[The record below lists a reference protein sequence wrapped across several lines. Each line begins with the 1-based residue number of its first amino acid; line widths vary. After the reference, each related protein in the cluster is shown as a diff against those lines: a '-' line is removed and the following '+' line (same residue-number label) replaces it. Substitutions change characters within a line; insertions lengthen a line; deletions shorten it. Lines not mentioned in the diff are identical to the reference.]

1 MDAVDNRDPP
11 LKELP
16 TRELKLKR
24 HRVRRD
30 SPSNPPVRLRLKSNN
45 SPLK

>member
-1 MDAVDNRDPP
+1 MDAADSRESS

-24 HRVRRD
+24 HKVRRD
-30 SPSNPPVRLRLKSNN
+30 SPTIPPIRLRLKS
-45 SPLK
+45 SASSMK